1 MNSPP
6 WSTWKADAARR
17 LAVLVLSAA
26 MTGCAAAGSR
36 VPDQP
41 AVSADRAPAVSAAD
55 FIQAQRRRVQ
65 ALERF
70 ASRGSAELRWK
81 DAQGD
86 HFEQAQVELAWLD
99 HGQRMALRADKV
111 GERLV
116 WVGADASR
124 WWIFEPKAE
133 PSSLLVGPRGIVPPR
148 SPVPFAGPESV
159 MELLAATPWPDN
171 ATLSAADQP
180 GMQWLSWRRGA
191 PVGGWNA
198 TRVRVRQP
206 ESLPDRV
213 ELLAADGSVLAASAL
228 ARPLSLQVTGLPPGA
243 WPDVPGTVRLEM
255 GGDASWE
262 VFWDTPGTAPER
274 LKERLFDLEAL
285 RSVLRPQRVEVLD
298 GQEP

>member
-17 LAVLVLSAA
+17 LAVLALPAA
-26 MTGCAAAGSR
+26 LAGCTATGSGG
-36 VPDQP
+36 PDAP
-41 AVSADRAPAVSAAD
+41 PGHADRAPAVGATD
-55 FIQAQRRRVQ
+55 FVQAQRRRVEG
-65 ALERF
+65 LERF

-99 HGQRMALRADKV
+99 HGQRLALRADKV

-133 PSSLLVGPRGIVPPR
+133 PSSLLVGPRGTVPPR

-159 MELLAATPWPDN
+159 MELLAATPWPDE
-171 ATLSAADQP
+171 ATLAAADQP
-180 GMQWLSWRRGA
+180 GVQWLSWRRVT
-191 PVGGWNA
+191 PVGGWAA

-206 ESLPDRV
+206 GSLPDRV
-213 ELLAADGSVLAASAL
+213 ELLAADGAVLAASSL
-228 ARPLSLQVTGLPPGA
+228 SRPLSLQVSGLPPGA

-255 GGDASWE
+255 GADASWE
-262 VFWDTPGTAPER
+262 VFWDAPGTAPER

-285 RSVLRPQRVEVLD
+285 RSVMRPQRVEVL
-298 GQEP
+298 GGRAP